1 MKAFLQNLIIATTIV
16 LHFIVLV
23 FVVAKTGIKRAYRSV
38 MKIEI
43 FCPHLCAFITRR
55 KTTGCNLTSLTDALN
70 EIQNDTLQV
79 ANIIDALSSYETKE
93 DLLFLLPEREMDTE
107 IIALPFAASSPFL
120 LYVRHF
126 VTIIID
132 FRDRRIEFYD
142 SLGYTSK
149 QYGASTIWGPNCEK
163 GSCLTVEELVSACQS
178 FYGFDDLVE
187 NDKFHQ
193 RDFNQCALFVFDRI
207 YKRSIKGY
215 TFEKAQESPL
225 TPKQAFI

>member
-1 MKAFLQNLIIATTIV
+1 MKAFLQDLKTSATIV
-16 LHFIVLV
+16 LHFIALAL
-23 FVVAKTGIKRAYRSV
+23 VVAKTEIKRVYRSI
-38 MKIEI
+38 MKIET

-55 KTTGCNLTSLTDALN
+55 KATECNLTSLTEALA

-79 ANIIDALSSYETKE
+79 GNIIDALSSYETKE
-93 DLLFLLPEREMDTE
+93 DLLLLLPKREMDAE
-107 IIALPFAASSPFL
+107 IIALPFAACSPFL

-132 FRDRRIEFYD
+132 FRDSRIEFYD
-142 SLGYTSK
+142 PLGYTSK

-163 GSCLTVEELVSACQS
+163 GSCLTVEELVSACQT
-178 FYGFDDLVE
+178 FYGFDELVE
-187 NDKFHQ
+187 NGKFHQ

-207 YKRSIKGY
+207 YKRGIKSY
-215 TFEKAQESPL
+215 SFETAQSSPL